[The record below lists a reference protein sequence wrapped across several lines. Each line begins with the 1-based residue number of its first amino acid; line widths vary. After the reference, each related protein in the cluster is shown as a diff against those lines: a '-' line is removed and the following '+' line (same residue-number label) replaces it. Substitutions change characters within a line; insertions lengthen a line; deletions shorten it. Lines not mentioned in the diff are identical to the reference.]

1 MKIKLEDRD
10 LRIEYYRLA
19 INMVGISI
27 DYQTT
32 DMIATLIRRI
42 DDIGGDFTLKDAVR
56 IQVECGQRWEEY
68 FKKQKATVTLNS
80 DEPTTG
86 TDA

>member
-32 DMIATLIRRI
+32 DMIATLIRKI
-42 DDIGGDFTLKDAVR
+42 DAIEGAFTLKDAVR
-56 IQVECGQRWEEY
+56 IQVECGEKWKEY
-68 FKKQKATVTLNS
+68 FAKQIDKSN
-80 DEPTTG
+80 EPTTG